1 MIDCENEVFDKV
13 YTALIASFPKI
24 NVTSEPNLSPA
35 SFPCASIYE
44 ADNQVYNKTQDSGS
58 NENHVK
64 VMFEVYVFSN
74 KKSGRKTECK
84 NIFNVIDETLL
95 FMGFTRTT
103 KQPLEPT
110 DNIYQ
115 IIGRY
120 EAVISKNKTVFRR

>member
-13 YTALIASFPKI
+13 YTALSSAFPKI
-24 NVTSEPNLSPA
+24 KVTSEPNLSPA
-35 SFPCASIYE
+35 QFPCASIYE
-44 ADNQVYNKTQDSGS
+44 ADNSVYSKTQDSGS

-84 NIFNVIDETLL
+84 SIFNVIDETMLSI
-95 FMGFTRTT
+95 GFTRIT

-120 EAVISKNKTVFRR
+120 EAVVSKNKTIYRR

>member
-13 YTALIASFPKI
+13 YTALSSSFPKI
-24 NVTSEPNLSPA
+24 KVTSEPNLSPA
-35 SFPCASIYE
+35 QFPCASIYE
-44 ADNQVYNKTQDSGS
+44 ADNSVYSKTQDSGS

-84 NIFNVIDETLL
+84 SIFNVIDETMLSI
-95 FMGFTRTT
+95 GFTRIT

-120 EAVISKNKTVFRR
+120 EAVVSKNKTIYRR